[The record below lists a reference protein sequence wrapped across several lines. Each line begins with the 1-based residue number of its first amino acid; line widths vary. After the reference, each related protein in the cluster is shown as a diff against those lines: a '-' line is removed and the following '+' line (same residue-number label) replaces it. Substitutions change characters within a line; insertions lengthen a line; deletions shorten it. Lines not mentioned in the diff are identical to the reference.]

1 MAMATGDKVL
11 VLLLAKL
18 ACCVGLGLAATGM
31 LGALGVWLLDG
42 AGRWLIGGALAALIA
57 WIVLVRQ
64 GRPAPRR
71 RAGLPGTSAGA
82 CPGLPC
88 FDFRRYARDRW
99 GLEVEE
105 AIAAAAAARL
115 RRRGLR

>member
-42 AGRWLIGGALAALIA
+42 AGRWLIGGALPALIA

-71 RAGLPGTSAGA
+71 PAGLPGTSAG
-82 CPGLPC
+82 GLPRPSLN
-88 FDFRRYARDRW
+88 FRRYGRDRW

>member
-1 MAMATGDKVL
+1 MPMATGDKVL

-42 AGRWLIGGALAALIA
+42 AGRWLIGGALVALIA

-64 GRPAPRR
+64 GRPAPRGPAGRPGISGEER
-71 RAGLPGTSAGA
+71 R
-82 CPGLPC
+82 
-88 FDFRRYARDRW
+88 
-99 GLEVEE
+99 
-105 AIAAAAAARL
+105 
-115 RRRGLR
+115 